1 MAARKTSTQGTSID
15 QLAQVEQYGSYYHS
29 VIDVGG
35 EPSRYQFGMA
45 MLGAGKDIIDVQK
58 ELAEHAENV
67 AVPSGSCQI
76 AEDYDPSG
84 HDDGTDYYTARVNCP
99 A

>member
-15 QLAQVEQYGSYYHS
+15 HGMLAQVEQYGSYYHS

-45 MLGAGKDIIDVQK
+45 MLGAGGDIIDV
-58 ELAEHAENV
+58 
-67 AVPSGSCQI
+67 
-76 AEDYDPSG
+76 
-84 HDDGTDYYTARVNCP
+84 
-99 A
+99 